1 LTQLRLTQNSYLS
14 KLLSIERQLRRG
26 EIAPLQE
33 NPELREWK
41 QARKSHFKIPWR
53 QVVTDGVTVF

>member
-1 LTQLRLTQNSYLS
+1 MSVAQR
-14 KLLSIERQLRRG
+14 
-26 EIAPLQE
+26 EIVPLQE